1 MGSGQRDPRERDWE
15 YMRIVEV
22 INVPWWNAAA
32 EYCISISS
40 ALSKRGHDVIVLC
53 EKDTPSYKKAVA
65 ENLQVE
71 SLLRFRPLHFLSD
84 LFTIKSTF
92 RTLYNDVQI
101 VNVHT
106 AHTQSLFV
114 IAKVLFGLRY
124 KLIRTRVDSRKIKRY
139 PFNKFSYKSM
149 SGVIVANKADQEE
162 IGSFTNLPGN
172 RIKIIHAGVDTDR
185 FRQTGKKAE
194 SRQKFHIP
202 SDAPVIGNIA
212 RRSPVKGHDVFFKA
226 AQLVQSDMK
235 NAFFVT
241 AGVDDTV
248 SLESLRGM
256 AEQAGVLE
264 RTLFLEYVDNVEELI
279 NCLDIGIVS
288 SVGSENHSR
297 ITLEYMACGIPV
309 VGSNVGDIAELI
321 EDRKTGFLVR
331 AGDFV
336 AMADAVIRLLKDN
349 ELREIFGYSAR
360 RLAEQKF
367 SVNNFAE
374 STELFYMGVMSR
386 KG

>member
-1 MGSGQRDPRERDWE
+1 MK
-15 YMRIVEV
+15 IVEV

-32 EYCISISS
+32 EYCITISS
-40 ALSKRGHDVIVLC
+40 ALSKRGHNVVVLC

-71 SLLRFRPLHFLSD
+71 SMISFRPLHFLSD
-84 LFTIKSTF
+84 LLTIKRAF

-106 AHTQSLFV
+106 AHTQTLFV

-149 SGVIVANKADQEE
+149 SGVIVANTADREE
-162 IGSFTNLPGN
+162 VASFTRLPGN
-172 RIKIIHAGVDTDR
+172 RITIIHAGVDTER
-185 FRQTGKKAE
+185 FCHMGGKAE

-202 SDAPVIGNIA
+202 PGVPVIGNIA

-226 AQLVQSDMK
+226 AQLIQSDMK
-235 NAFFVT
+235 DAFFVT

-256 AEQAGVLE
+256 AEQAGVAE
-264 RTLFLEYVDNVEELI
+264 RTLFLDFVDNVAELI
-279 NCLDIGIVS
+279 TSLDIGMVS
-288 SVGSENHSR
+288 SIGSENHSR
-297 ITLEYMACGIPV
+297 ITLEYMACGVPV

-321 EDRKTGFLVR
+321 EDRKTGFLVG

-349 ELREIFGYSAR
+349 ELREVFGYRAR

-367 SVNNFAE
+367 SINSFAE
-374 STELFYMGVMSR
+374 STELFYMGVLSR
-386 KG
+386 KE